1 MYLEKKQEVV
11 ITEGLV
17 IGCIFLLFSI
27 GTWAFY
33 FVGGGE
39 GMGAC
44 KRQFS
49 LG

>member
-33 FVGGGE
+33 FVGGG
-39 GMGAC
+39 GKGW
-44 KRQFS
+44 RLVSGS
-49 LG
+49 LV